1 MRGSGAVVV
10 ALALAALAAP
20 DAVCAQVSVPQSQP
34 ETSTGSPLDGLRRA
48 RDGFLDA
55 RDFSAALGPAE
66 DIVESQ
72 REQRAPSYP
81 ADLAALALIQAEL
94 RDTEDAIVNLAEAI
108 GIVADAEGE
117 YSPTLIEYYRG
128 LGRTYI
134 KDAQYNQAILTLE
147 QAQHISQRHFGLFNV
162 EQAALLDDMTT
173 AYLGLGNT
181 VDAKRMQVERLD
193 NALRRFGPADPRVIP
208 FRYTLA
214 RYYEQSRLPESAREQ
229 YEEVLNAQES
239 RLGGADAGLL
249 APLRELAAIDL
260 LVAQGEY
267 PERRDRLAA
276 VLAEN
281 PEAPPIERG
290 LSLAFLG
297 DWAIVTG
304 DAAAARGY
312 YRDAWNALAADTEID
327 VAAYFRKPAMI
338 DFVAPLSPVDR
349 GERSRPYTWAEIVLE
364 FDVSAEGLPSKVR
377 VVTRDAKTTALQGR
391 YNRRMRETHFRPRL
405 VDGEPVATTDVRST
419 HYVRRYVSDDEEQ
432 VAAE

>member
-1 MRGSGAVVV
+1 MRGSNAAVI
-10 ALALAALAAP
+10 ALALVAAAASG
-20 DAVCAQVSVPQSQP
+20 ALGAQDSIEQPQPQAA
-34 ETSTGSPLDGLRRA
+34 TASPLDGQRRA
-48 RDGFLDA
+48 RDAFADVG
-55 RDFSAALGPAE
+55 DFSAALGPAQNVV
-66 DIVESQ
+66 DSQ
-72 REQRAPSYP
+72 REQRGPSYP
-81 ADLAALALIQAEL
+81 ADLAALGLIQAEL
-94 RDTEDAIVNLAEAI
+94 RDTEDAIVNRAEAI

-134 KDAQYNQAILTLE
+134 KDAQYRQAIVTLE

-181 VDAKRMQVERLD
+181 VHPKRMQVERLD

-267 PERRDRLAA
+267 PERRDRL
-276 VLAEN
+276 
-281 PEAPPIERG
+281 
-290 LSLAFLG
+290 
-297 DWAIVTG
+297 
-304 DAAAARGY
+304 
-312 YRDAWNALAADTEID
+312 
-327 VAAYFRKPAMI
+327 
-338 DFVAPLSPVDR
+338 
-349 GERSRPYTWAEIVLE
+349 
-364 FDVSAEGLPSKVR
+364 
-377 VVTRDAKTTALQGR
+377 
-391 YNRRMRETHFRPRL
+391 
-405 VDGEPVATTDVRST
+405 
-419 HYVRRYVSDDEEQ
+419 
-432 VAAE
+432 